1 MSGWP
6 GTATGEKPSSLAAY
20 RYRGR
25 TGSDFPHPDGVW
37 PDSQAFI
44 ERVLADVPAASRRKL
59 VCDNAARLYG
69 F

>member
-1 MSGWP
+1 
-6 GTATGEKPSSLAAY
+6 
-20 RYRGR
+20 
-25 TGSDFPHPDGVW
+25 VW

-44 ERVLADVPAASRRKL
+44 ERELADVPAATRRKL